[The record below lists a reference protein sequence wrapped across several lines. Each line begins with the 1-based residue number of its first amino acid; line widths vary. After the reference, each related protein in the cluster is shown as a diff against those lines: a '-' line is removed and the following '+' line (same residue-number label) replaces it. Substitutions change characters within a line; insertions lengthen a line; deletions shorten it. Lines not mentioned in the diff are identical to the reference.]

1 MATWVN
7 LLDVIYP
14 VGSIYI
20 SNSSTSPSSVV
31 GGTWVQ
37 VSGYYLYTA
46 NTNGT
51 GGASTVTHSHA
62 RGTYTAAIAIDHL
75 GSGYTQYSPGTSP
88 NWNPSFASPSSHID
102 SSAPTINEGTL
113 ILGESASTTIN
124 IAPKYKAVFCWYR
137 TA

>member
-20 SNSSTSPSSVV
+20 SNSSTSPSSLI
-31 GGTWVQ
+31 GGSWTQ

-51 GGASTVTHSHA
+51 GGASTVTHSHNSGGLFA
-62 RGTYTAAIAIDHL
+62 KIVPNQGGSGRTYYQTMGTSLYYSNWSTAASGLEGSTYNMTEAVAI
-75 GSGYTQYSPGTSP
+75 GG
-88 NWNPSFASPSSHID
+88 A
-102 SSAPTINEGTL
+102 AE
-113 ILGESASTTIN
+113 STTIN